1 MGTFALIPGAG
12 SGAWIWDRVVAE
24 LQQRGHDAVAVELPC
39 DDPSAGLAEY
49 ADAVVETIADPRD
62 VVVVAQSLGGFT
74 APLVCGRMPVALLV
88 MLNAMIPAPGETPG
102 DWWANTAHA
111 EAISEILEHHG
122 PMREWGAKAL
132 EEVFLHD
139 VPADLAAQAATR
151 SREQSGTPFACPWP
165 LQAWPDV
172 PTRVLICREDRLFP
186 LSFQRRVVRERLG
199 VTPEEMGGG
208 HLAMLSRPAEL
219 ADHLDAFATARSA

>member
-24 LQQRGHDAVAVELPC
+24 LQRRGHDAVAVELPC

-49 ADAVVETIADPRD
+49 ADAVVEAIADRSD

-74 APLVCGRMPVALLV
+74 APLVCERVPVALLV
-88 MLNAMIPAPGETPG
+88 MLNAMIPVPGETPG
-102 DWWANTAHA
+102 EWWANTAHA
-111 EAISEILEHHG
+111 EAIGEILARHG
-122 PMREWGAKAL
+122 PMREWSAEAL
-132 EEVFLHD
+132 EEVFTHD
-139 VPADLAAQAATR
+139 VPAGLAAQAATR

-165 LQAWPDV
+165 LHAWPDV

-186 LSFQRRVVRERLG
+186 LPFQRRVARERLG

-219 ADHLDAFATARSA
+219 AERLDAYATARSP